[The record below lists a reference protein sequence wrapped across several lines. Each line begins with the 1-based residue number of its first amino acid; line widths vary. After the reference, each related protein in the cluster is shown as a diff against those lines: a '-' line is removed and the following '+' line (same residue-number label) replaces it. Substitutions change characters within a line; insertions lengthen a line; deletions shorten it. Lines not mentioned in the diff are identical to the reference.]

1 MTTMSEQPEHRYDA
15 GTERCVCGG
24 AVVYYEHG
32 DEFGDVGLGC
42 EVTGRVFPAFEVTSR
57 QDQDDDAT

>member
-1 MTTMSEQPEHRYDA
+1 
-15 GTERCVCGG
+15 VCGG